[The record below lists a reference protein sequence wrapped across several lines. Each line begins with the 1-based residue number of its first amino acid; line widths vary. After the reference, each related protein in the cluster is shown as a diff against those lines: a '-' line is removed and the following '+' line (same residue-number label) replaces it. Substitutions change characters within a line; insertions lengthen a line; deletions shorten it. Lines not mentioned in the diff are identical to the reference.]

1 MNNIHKQTD
10 ELIIWAAKVAEMV
23 GHNVTTTEVLA
34 KVVLEVEK
42 GSSVDDAKKNIME
55 VYTNESENY
64 SDRMQ

>member
-1 MNNIHKQTD
+1 
-10 ELIIWAAKVAEMV
+10 MV